1 MMSVFRFA
9 RVSPRQ
15 CSIETMGPM
24 EGAGCV
30 LV

>member
-1 MMSVFRFA
+1 MMSAFRFA

-15 CSIETMGPM
+15 RCTETVGPM